1 MVNQIRHDAMVGTR
15 ELVYAMRHRRK
26 VKVEMNRPCRSRK
39 FQEGVRREVCLWSSV
54 DTVGLYCRNLVS
66 ILEEA
71 CDSYSPPHAPLSSTH
86 TRSLVFKSL
95 TVRIYGD
102 VF

>member
-1 MVNQIRHDAMVGTR
+1 MVNQIRHDAIVGTR
-15 ELVYAMRHRRK
+15 EPAYAMRHRRK
-26 VKVEMNRPCRSRK
+26 VKVEMDRPCRSRN
-39 FQEGVRREVCLWSSV
+39 FQGVRREVCLWSSV
-54 DTVGLYCRNLVS
+54 DTVGLYRRNLVS

-86 TRSLVFKSL
+86 TRYLAFKSL